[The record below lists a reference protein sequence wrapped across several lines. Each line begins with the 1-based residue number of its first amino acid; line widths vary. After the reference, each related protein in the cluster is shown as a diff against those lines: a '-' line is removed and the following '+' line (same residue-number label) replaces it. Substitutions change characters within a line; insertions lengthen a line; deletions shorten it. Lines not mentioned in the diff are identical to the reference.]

1 MPHPVLIF
9 DFDGTVAL
17 GEGPVLAYASAVARR
32 AELGQVFVD
41 EIAGALT
48 AAEVEGGAVDGY
60 DLVRVRAERAG
71 VAAHTL
77 SAAYLDSRA
86 VLGTAHAAVAA
97 PAGLAD
103 LLADTAAER
112 ILLTNA
118 PAVRLEEALDVL
130 GLRGRFDRIVTDAAK
145 PGGLARLLDELG
157 ERPVLSIG
165 DIWRNDLAPAHAR
178 GHATALVGGFAD
190 PAATPTYRA
199 ARLEDLFDDV
209 RRWVASAS
217 ASAPVAAPAVT
228 D

>member
-32 AELGQVFVD
+32 ADLGHAFVD

-48 AAEVEGGAVDGY
+48 AAEVDGGAVDGY
-60 DLVRVRAERAG
+60 DLVRVHAERAG
-71 VAAHTL
+71 VTAAVL
-77 SAAYLDSRA
+77 SAAYLDSRG
-86 VLGTAHAAVAA
+86 VLGTAEAPVAA
-97 PAGLAD
+97 PEGLAD
-103 LLADTAAER
+103 LLAQTGAER

-118 PAVRLEEALDVL
+118 PAVRLEEALGVL
-130 GLRGRFDRIVTDAAK
+130 GLAGRFDRIVTDAAK

-178 GHATALVGGFAD
+178 GHATALVGGFVDA
-190 PAATPTYRA
+190 AATPTYRA
-199 ARLEDLFDDV
+199 ARLEDLLDDV
-209 RRWVASAS
+209 RRWVAAAS
-217 ASAPVAAPAVT
+217 VPAPARA